1 MTAGAVNT
9 RLSEFFLKC
18 GAEGSEWSLFPSSLS
33 QLGLNYKKSLFP
45 EINFGLTTGGLK
57 QKQVL
62 TVAHSIKPLEM
73 PNPRQHLKERR
84 GSWVGT
90 CCEQTLEMG
99 REKL

>member
-1 MTAGAVNT
+1 M
-9 RLSEFFLKC
+9 
-18 GAEGSEWSLFPSSLS
+18 WSRRQLMVSGPSSLS

-62 TVAHSIKPLEM
+62 TVAHSIKLLEM